1 MTTNIP
7 KAREILNS
15 VLDITDDRTVARMV
29 TEALSLMTRTRVKRR
44 AKVQSQPMTESL
56 SREIYD
62 YYAANPLVSVK
73 EIANIYSVNQERVTE
88 AIQKHGE

>member
-29 TEALSLMTRTRVKRR
+29 TEALSLMTRTRVNRR

-62 YYAANPLVSVK
+62 YYAANPSVSVK
-73 EIANIYSVNQERVTE
+73 EIANIYSVNQGRVTE